1 MKVKFGKLFGWIV
14 LDIFVVGVVK
24 EVLFNDDEYFF
35 NLPSHLL
42 DVITDISTH
51 FSFLGLIGVVLWIAF
66 SIWLFLQA
74 VCFIIISWEQLK
86 SCFQKRA
93 DDK

>member
-24 EVLFNDDEYFF
+24 EVFFNEEDSV
-35 NLPSHLL
+35 NLPSFLL
-42 DVITDISTH
+42 DVITDNS
-51 FSFLGLIGVVLWIAF
+51 LGLIAKVLWIAF
-66 SIWLFLQA
+66 SIWLFLLA
-74 VCFIIISWEQLK
+74 VSFIILSWQQLK

>member
-14 LDIFVVGVVK
+14 LDIFMVGVVK
-24 EVLFNDDEYFF
+24 EVFFNEEDSI
-35 NLPSHLL
+35 NLPSFLL
-42 DVITDISTH
+42 DVITDNS
-51 FSFLGLIGVVLWIAF
+51 LGLITKVMWIAF
-66 SIWLFLQA
+66 SIWLFLLA
-74 VCFIIISWEQLK
+74 VSFIILSWQQLK

>member
-14 LDIFVVGVVK
+14 LDIFVVGVV
-24 EVLFNDDEYFF
+24 FNEGF
-35 NLPSHLL
+35 NLLSFLL
-42 DVITDISTH
+42 ESITYNFTD
-51 FSFLGLIGVVLWIAF
+51 FSFSGLIVGVLGIVS
-66 SIWLFLQA
+66 SIWLFLMA
-74 VCFIIISWEQLK
+74 VCFIILSWQQLK

>member
-1 MKVKFGKLFGWIV
+1 MKIKFGKLFGLIV

-24 EVLFNDDEYFF
+24 EIVFREDV
-35 NLPSHLL
+35 NLPSFILES
-42 DVITDISTH
+42 ITYNFTH
-51 FSFLGLIGVVLWIAF
+51 FSFLGLIGGVGMIVL
-66 SIWLFLQA
+66 SISLFFMA
-74 VCFIIISWEQLK
+74 VSFIIFNWQQIK

>member
-14 LDIFVVGVVK
+14 LDIFMVGFVVK
-24 EVLFNDDEYFF
+24 EFFDEEYGF
-35 NLPSHLL
+35 NLPSLL
-42 DVITDISTH
+42 LEVITDNSTH
-51 FSFLGLIGVVLWIAF
+51 FSFLGLIAEVLWIGF
-66 SIWLFLQA
+66 SIWLFLLA
-74 VCFIIISWEQLK
+74 VSFIILSWQQLK

>member
-24 EVLFNDDEYFF
+24 EAFF
-35 NLPSHLL
+35 NEDIDLL
-42 DVITDISTH
+42 SFLLESVTYNFTD
-51 FSFLGLIGVVLWIAF
+51 FSFSGLIVGVLGIVS
-66 SIWLFLQA
+66 SIWLFLMA
-74 VCFIIISWEQLK
+74 VCFIILSWQQLK

>member
-24 EVLFNDDEYFF
+24 EAFF
-35 NLPSHLL
+35 NEDINLL
-42 DVITDISTH
+42 SFLLESITYNFTD
-51 FSFLGLIGVVLWIAF
+51 FSFSGLIVGVLGIVS
-66 SIWLFLQA
+66 SIWLFLMA
-74 VCFIIISWEQLK
+74 VCFIILSWQQLK

>member
-24 EVLFNDDEYFF
+24 EAFFYEDF
-35 NLPSHLL
+35 NLASFLL
-42 DVITDISTH
+42 DNITYGFTS
-51 FSFLGLIGVVLWIAF
+51 FSFLGLIVGVVAIVS
-66 SIWLFLQA
+66 SIWLFLIV
-74 VCFIIISWEQLK
+74 VCFIILSWQQLK

>member
-24 EVLFNDDEYFF
+24 EVFFNEEDSI
-35 NLPSHLL
+35 NLPSFLL
-42 DVITDISTH
+42 DVITDNS
-51 FSFLGLIGVVLWIAF
+51 LGLIAKVLWIGF
-66 SIWLFLQA
+66 SIWVFLMV

>member
-14 LDIFVVGVVK
+14 LNIFVVGVVK
-24 EVLFNDDEYFF
+24 EAFFNEDF
-35 NLPSHLL
+35 NLPSLL
-42 DVITDISTH
+42 LENITYNFTH
-51 FSFLGLIGVVLWIAF
+51 FSFLGLIVGVLWIAF
-66 SIWLFLQA
+66 SIWLFLMV

>member
-24 EVLFNDDEYFF
+24 EVFNVVVKEVLFDDDEYFF
-35 NLPSHLL
+35 NLPSH
-42 DVITDISTH
+42 
-51 FSFLGLIGVVLWIAF
+51 FSSLGLIGVVLWIAF
-66 SIWLFLQA
+66 LIWVFLQA

>member
-14 LDIFVVGVVK
+14 LDIFVVGVV
-24 EVLFNDDEYFF
+24 FNEDF
-35 NLPSHLL
+35 NLASFLL
-42 DVITDISTH
+42 GSITYNFTH
-51 FSFLGLIGVVLWIAF
+51 FSFLGLICGVVAIVS
-66 SIWLFLQA
+66 SIWFFLMA
-74 VCFIIISWEQLK
+74 VCFIILSWQQLK

>member
-24 EVLFNDDEYFF
+24 EAFF
-35 NLPSHLL
+35 NEDINLLSFLL
-42 DVITDISTH
+42 DNITYNFTH
-51 FSFLGLIGVVLWIAF
+51 FSFLGLIAGVLCIAC
-66 SIWLFLQA
+66 SIWLFLMV

>member
-14 LDIFVVGVVK
+14 LDIFMVGVVK
-24 EVLFNDDEYFF
+24 EVLFNEEDF
-35 NLPSHLL
+35 NLPSVLL
-42 DVITDISTH
+42 DAITYNSTH
-51 FSFLGLIGVVLWIAF
+51 FSFLGLIAVVLWIAF
-66 SIWLFLQA
+66 SIWIFLMV
-74 VCFIIISWEQLK
+74 VCFIILSWQQLK

>member
-24 EVLFNDDEYFF
+24 EVLFSEDFF
-35 NLPSHLL
+35 ELPSFLL
-42 DVITDISTH
+42 DAITYNFTH
-51 FSFLGLIGVVLWIAF
+51 FSFLGLIIGVLAIVF

>member
-14 LDIFVVGVVK
+14 LDIFVVVVVK
-24 EVLFNDDEYFF
+24 EAFFDEDV
-35 NLPSHLL
+35 PSMLL
-42 DVITDISTH
+42 DIITYNFTH
-51 FSFLGLIGVVLWIAF
+51 FSFLGLIMGVLAIVF
-66 SIWLFLQA
+66 PIWLFLQA

>member
-24 EVLFNDDEYFF
+24 EALFNDDEYSF

-42 DVITDISTH
+42 DVITYNSTH
-51 FSFLGLIGVVLWIAF
+51 FSFLGLICVVLWIAF

>member
-14 LDIFVVGVVK
+14 LDIFMVGVVK
-24 EVLFNDDEYFF
+24 EVFFNEEDSI
-35 NLPSHLL
+35 NLPSFLL
-42 DVITDISTH
+42 DVITDNS
-51 FSFLGLIGVVLWIAF
+51 LGLITKVLWIGF
-66 SIWLFLQA
+66 SIWLFLLA
-74 VCFIIISWEQLK
+74 VSFIILSWQQLK

>member
-24 EVLFNDDEYFF
+24 ELFF
-35 NLPSHLL
+35 NEDFFDLLPSL
-42 DVITDISTH
+42 DVIITYNFTH
-51 FSFLGLIGVVLWIAF
+51 FSFLGLIEGVLAIVF
-66 SIWLFLQA
+66 PIWLFLQA
-74 VCFIIISWEQLK
+74 VSFIILSWLQLK

>member
-14 LDIFVVGVVK
+14 LDIFVVGVV
-24 EVLFNDDEYFF
+24 EDF
-35 NLPSHLL
+35 NLLSFLL
-42 DVITDISTH
+42 ESITYNFTD
-51 FSFLGLIGVVLWIAF
+51 FSFLGLIAGVVGIVS
-66 SIWLFLQA
+66 SIWLFLMA
-74 VCFIIISWEQLK
+74 VCFIILSWQQLK

>member
-24 EVLFNDDEYFF
+24 EVFFNEEDSV
-35 NLPSHLL
+35 NLPSFLL
-42 DVITDISTH
+42 DVITDNS
-51 FSFLGLIGVVLWIAF
+51 LGLIAKVLWIGF
-66 SIWLFLQA
+66 SIWLFLLA
-74 VCFIIISWEQLK
+74 VSFIILSWQQLK

>member
-1 MKVKFGKLFGWIV
+1 MKIKFGKLFGWIV

-24 EVLFNDDEYFF
+24 EVFF
-35 NLPSHLL
+35 NEDFFLPSFLL
-42 DVITDISTH
+42 DVITYNFTD
-51 FSFLGLIGVVLWIAF
+51 FSFLGLICGVLSIVC

-74 VCFIIISWEQLK
+74 VSFIILSWLQLK

>member
-24 EVLFNDDEYFF
+24 EAFF
-35 NLPSHLL
+35 NEDFNLL
-42 DVITDISTH
+42 SFLLESITYNFTD
-51 FSFLGLIGVVLWIAF
+51 FSFSGLIVGVLGIVS
-66 SIWLFLQA
+66 SIWLFLMA
-74 VCFIIISWEQLK
+74 VCFIILSWQQLK

>member
-24 EVLFNDDEYFF
+24 EVFFDEEYGF
-35 NLPSHLL
+35 NLPSLL
-42 DVITDISTH
+42 EVITDNSTH
-51 FSFLGLIGVVLWIAF
+51 FSFLGLITEVLWIAF
-66 SIWLFLQA
+66 SIWLFLLA
-74 VCFIIISWEQLK
+74 VSFIILSWQQLK

>member
-24 EVLFNDDEYFF
+24 EALFNDDEYMF
-35 NLPSHLL
+35 NLPSLL
-42 DVITDISTH
+42 EVITYNFTH
-51 FSFLGLIGVVLWIAF
+51 FSFLGLIYVVLWIAL

>member
-14 LDIFVVGVVK
+14 LDIFMVGVVK
-24 EVLFNDDEYFF
+24 EVLFNEEDF
-35 NLPSHLL
+35 NLPSVLL
-42 DVITDISTH
+42 DAITYNSTH
-51 FSFLGLIGVVLWIAF
+51 FSFLGLIAVVLWIAF
-66 SIWLFLQA
+66 SIWLFLMV
-74 VCFIIISWEQLK
+74 VCFIILSWQQLK

>member
-24 EVLFNDDEYFF
+24 EAFF
-35 NLPSHLL
+35 NEDFNLASFLL
-42 DVITDISTH
+42 DAITYNFTD
-51 FSFLGLIGVVLWIAF
+51 FSFLGLIGGVGAIVSL
-66 SIWLFLQA
+66 IWLFLMA

>member
-14 LDIFVVGVVK
+14 LDIFMVGVVK
-24 EVLFNDDEYFF
+24 EVFFNEEDF
-35 NLPSHLL
+35 NLPSVLL
-42 DVITDISTH
+42 DAITYNSTH
-51 FSFLGLIGVVLWIAF
+51 FSFLGLISVVLWIAF
-66 SIWLFLQA
+66 SIWLFLTG
-74 VCFIIISWEQLK
+74 VCLIILSWQQLK

>member
-24 EVLFNDDEYFF
+24 EFF
-35 NLPSHLL
+35 FYEEDFVNLPSLLL
-42 DVITDISTH
+42 DYITYGFTQ
-51 FSFLGLIGVVLWIAF
+51 FSFSGLIIGVGAIVF

-74 VCFIIISWEQLK
+74 VSFIILSWLQLK